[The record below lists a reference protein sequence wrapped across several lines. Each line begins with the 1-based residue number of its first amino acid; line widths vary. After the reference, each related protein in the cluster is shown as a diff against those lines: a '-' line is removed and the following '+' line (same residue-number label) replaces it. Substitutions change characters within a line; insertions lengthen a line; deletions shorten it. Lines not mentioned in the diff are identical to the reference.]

1 MLCDQCLK
9 NQATV
14 HMTTFVNGQVKTV
27 HLCSQC
33 AARKKGTVVIP
44 WFSFND
50 FMSAFYDEE
59 EGADVVCE
67 GCGTTLAGFR
77 KEGRLGCARCYKTFE
92 TSITPILKSIHMST
106 RHTGKRPGE
115 RVTIEPGKEAAAGE
129 AQSRRERLKK
139 ELREAVAVENYEE
152 AARLRDE
159 IALLEKEGD

>member
-9 NQATV
+9 NTATV

-33 AARKKGTVVIP
+33 AAQKKGTMAIP

-50 FMSAFYDEE
+50 FFSAFYDEE
-59 EGADVVCE
+59 EGSDVVCE
-67 GCGTTLAGFR
+67 GCGTTLANFT

-92 TSITPILKSIHMST
+92 SSLMPILKSIHMNT

-115 RVTIEPGKEAAAGE
+115 AVVVEPGREAALSE
-129 AQSRRERLKK
+129 VEQRKEQLKK
-139 ELREAVAVENYEE
+139 KLREAVAVENYEE

-159 IALLEKEGD
+159 IALLEKEGG